1 MRLTVIRYISFSSSI
16 HIGVSPKLLK
26 IEKPFSRKQYAEF
39 SIASRNGE
47 MDDDSTYVVS
57 GTHIELWSERRG
69 LTSSCSDKQERN
81 VRATLVL
88 GKSIRVSATK

>member
-1 MRLTVIRYISFSSSI
+1 MRVTMTRYISFSSPI
-16 HIGVSPKLLK
+16 RIGVSPKLTK

-57 GTHIELWSERRG
+57 GTHIELWSERCG
-69 LTSSCSDKQERN
+69 LTSSRLDKQKRN
-81 VRATLVL
+81 VRATLMF
-88 GKSIRVSATK
+88 GKSIRVGANK